1 MTTGEGIRKAMAD
14 AIKARGFVASELLA
28 GRTTPIEYL
37 LTESRVRVARRNLE
51 RFRLESFVRFNG
63 SQMTLADAEDLE
75 SAYETLAQLGYNNPR
90 VVDTLRDVI
99 EAGYRLP
106 FDEDWT

>member
-1 MTTGEGIRKAMAD
+1 MTTGEGIRKALAD
-14 AIKARGFVASELLA
+14 AVKSRGRVATELLA
-28 GRTTPIEYL
+28 RRTTPDEYL
-37 LTESRVRVARRNLE
+37 LIEGCVRAARRNLE
-51 RFRLESFVRFNG
+51 RFRLESYVRFNG
-63 SQMTLADAEDLE
+63 CQMTLADAEDME
-75 SAYETLAQLGYNNPR
+75 SAYETLAQLGYTNPR